1 MVAMSAANRMAK
13 GASMSV
19 VRSSRRRRVRTT
31 LPLVEPPDV
40 FDFVPEVT
48 TDFDLQFSLNLGE
61 IFATPLVLMVPFVA
75 VAMALASFPC
85 PLLAVAV
92 AVAAEPT
99 FLAVL
104 LPVAFF
110 AIVSKERT
118 PDDER

>member
-85 PLLAVAV
+85 PLRAV
-92 AVAAEPT
+92 AVAAEP

>member
-1 MVAMSAANRMAK
+1 M
-13 GASMSV
+13 
-19 VRSSRRRRVRTT
+19 T

-48 TDFDLQFSLNLGE
+48 TDFDLQFSLDLGE
-61 IFATPLVLMVPFVA
+61 VFATPLVLMVPFVA
-75 VAMALASFPC
+75 VAVVMALASFPC

-92 AVAAEPT
+92 AAEP

>member
-1 MVAMSAANRMAK
+1 MVTTSAANRMAK

-19 VRSSRRRRVRTT
+19 VRSSRRRRERTT

-48 TDFDLQFSLNLGE
+48 TDFDLQFSLDLGE
-61 IFATPLVLMVPFVA
+61 VFATQLVLMVPFVA

-85 PLLAVAV
+85 PLLAVAMV
-92 AVAAEPT
+92 VAAEP

-110 AIVSKERT
+110 AIVRKRAHA
-118 PDDER
+118 R